1 MKRLLTTTTALSM
14 VLSPLAPL
22 PLLAQT
28 ELKLGDQVV
37 MCLPDA
43 GTACPEGASC
53 VIIPEDPCTP
63 EAVAAAQ
70 AAADAAAQAAL
81 DAAAQAA
88 ADAAAQAA
96 LDAAAQAAADATAQ
110 AALDAA
116 AQAAADAAAT
126 QGAADA
132 AAQAAL
138 DAAAQAAADAA
149 AQAALDAAAQAAA
162 DATAQAALD
171 AAAQAAADAA
181 AAQAAL
187 DATAQ
192 AAADA
197 TAQAGL
203 DAAAQSNLDAAAQ
216 ATLDA
221 AANDAA
227 AAALSASLA
236 ATAADDAAA
245 PAAAAIAAD
254 APADATATV
263 TTVTEADSRASTEDF
278 TDQTA
283 AATAAA
289 DPTAAKK
296 DKGLTDLEK
305 FGLVVLGGLAIG
317 AILNNGDKVV
327 SNTGDRVVVQRDDG
341 TYTVL
346 KDDDTLLRRPGS
358 TVRTENFTDGSTR
371 STVTR
376 DDGSRIVTIRDASGR
391 VLKRSRIDANGLE
404 TLLIDDLAPVERI
417 DVATLPLPKPDNTVI
432 TTQDEAAALR
442 AALLAI
448 EAGDVGRRFNLR
460 QIREYREVRALAP
473 TINVE
478 AITFDT
484 GSAAIKVTEA
494 EKLARLGRLISNL
507 IKANPAEMFLIEG
520 HTDAVGSAASNLA
533 LSDRRAESLALALT
547 EYYGVPPENLVVQ
560 GYGEAELK
568 VPTEAAEVANRRAA
582 VRLISPLLQR
592 LAAN

>member
-1 MKRLLTTTTALSM
+1 M
-14 VLSPLAPL
+14 
-22 PLLAQT
+22 
-28 ELKLGDQVV
+28 
-37 MCLPDA
+37 
-43 GTACPEGASC
+43 
-53 VIIPEDPCTP
+53 
-63 EAVAAAQ
+63 
-70 AAADAAAQAAL
+70 
-81 DAAAQAA
+81 
-88 ADAAAQAA
+88 
-96 LDAAAQAAADATAQ
+96 
-110 AALDAA
+110 
-116 AQAAADAAAT
+116 
-126 QGAADA
+126 
-132 AAQAAL
+132 
-138 DAAAQAAADAA
+138 
-149 AQAALDAAAQAAA
+149 
-162 DATAQAALD
+162 
-171 AAAQAAADAA
+171 
-181 AAQAAL
+181 
-187 DATAQ
+187 
-192 AAADA
+192 
-197 TAQAGL
+197 
-203 DAAAQSNLDAAAQ
+203 
-216 ATLDA
+216 
-221 AANDAA
+221 
-227 AAALSASLA
+227 
-236 ATAADDAAA
+236 
-245 PAAAAIAAD
+245 
-254 APADATATV
+254 
-263 TTVTEADSRASTEDF
+263 TTVTEADSRASSEDF

-289 DPTAAKK
+289 ATDPAAVKK
-296 DKGLTDLEK
+296 HKGMTDLEK

-341 TYTVL
+341 SYTVL

-404 TLLIDDLAPVERI
+404 TLLIDDLAPVDRI
-417 DVATLPLPKPDNTVI
+417 DVATLPQPKPDNTVI

-473 TINVE
+473 TINVA

-494 EKLARLGRLISNL
+494 EKLARLGRLISDL

-520 HTDAVGSAASNLA
+520 HTDAVGSTASNLA

-547 EYYGVPPENLVVQ
+547 EYYGVRPENLVVQ